1 MDYATLRFES
11 TEGIATVTLNRPEQ
25 RNALNLQ
32 MCDDLFAVMA
42 ALHEP
47 GESRVILFR
56 GAGPVFC
63 SGADMR
69 EREDKGPDWVR
80 ERRHRAFLAY
90 EAIVNCALPTIAVV
104 HGPAVGSGCEIAT
117 SCDFIVAAEEASFR
131 YPEISWGTVG
141 ATQRLPRIVGK
152 AMAKELLFTGRK
164 VAAEEAVRIGL
175 ANRAVP
181 AGELDAA
188 VLALARD
195 IAKAPPLTLRLAKTC
210 VDLGTETDLSRGISI
225 EMMAVERALADA
237 EWRKGVDAFAARRG
251 ESRGMTVGDNRDEK
265 R

>member
-1 MDYATLRFES
+1 MRHLYFKLFYPRRGRLRS
-11 TEGIATVTLNRPEQ
+11 LASAWIAMVP
-25 RNALNLQ
+25 
-32 MCDDLFAVMA
+32 
-42 ALHEP
+42 P
-47 GESRVILFR
+47 SRLSR
-56 GAGPVFC
+56 
-63 SGADMR
+63 
-69 EREDKGPDWVR
+69 
-80 ERRHRAFLAY
+80 
-90 EAIVNCALPTIAVV
+90 
-104 HGPAVGSGCEIAT
+104 
-117 SCDFIVAAEEASFR
+117 R

-251 ESRGMTVGDNRDEK
+251 ESRGMTVGEKRDEK